1 MTGKLYIIGIGPG
14 SIENMTLRALNAI
27 KDSDVVV
34 GYSYYINLI
43 KDLLREKYVI
53 SNDVSSEIERAER
66 AIELSMEKKVSLVSS
81 GDSGI
86 YGMAGIVLEILSSRN
101 IDLNIEVIPGV
112 SALNAAASLVGAPLM
127 NDFAV
132 VSLSDI
138 ITPGETII
146 KRIEYALLGDFALA
160 VYNPRSRRR
169 KELILKLH
177 DLLIKYRKPET
188 PVAVIRNAYRENESI
203 TITNIKNFLSYNI
216 DMFTII
222 LIGNSNSYTFKNF
235 IITPR
240 IYVKKIN

>member
-43 KDLLREKYVI
+43 KDLLKEKYVI

-146 KRIEYALLGDFALA
+146 KRIEHALLGDFALA

-169 KELILKLH
+169 TELILKLH

-240 IYVKKIN
+240 IYVKKTN